1 MLGILI
7 GLAPVVAG
15 AQQLIVNADVTEESL
30 PLNGVRAIFFMRM
43 AQWPSSGKP
52 IKVFVLDDRAP
63 LHITFSKNLLD
74 VFPHQLRR
82 SWNRM
87 VFSGTGQ
94 EPITVAN
101 EEEMYRRV
109 STSPG
114 AIGYVKE
121 VKDSENIR
129 ILSVE

>member
-52 IKVFVLDDRAP
+52 IKVFVLDDRDP

-82 SWNRM
+82 SWDRM

-94 EPITVAN
+94 APITVADQD
-101 EEEMYRRV
+101 EMQLRV
-109 STSPG
+109 ATTPG
-114 AIGYVKE
+114 AIGYIEE
-121 VKDSENIR
+121 VQDSENVR
-129 ILSVE
+129 TLSVE